1 MNKYIFLFM
10 IRIVIVIAI
19 LLSLTSSAG
28 AMDFAMRQI
37 KGPIAA
43 DVLRVLDGDT
53 VEVRAYPWP
62 QQSVDVLVRLRGI
75 DAPEIHSKCAAER
88 VKAEIA
94 KDRLSGMIGGQNHVL
109 LTDIGG
115 DKYFGRV
122 VANLGL
128 EDGEDAA
135 STLILENLVQPYDGG
150 HKEHPLCPSS

>member
-1 MNKYIFLFM
+1 M
-10 IRIVIVIAI
+10 IRIVFIAV
-19 LLSLTSSAG
+19 LLFSLTQPAG
-28 AMDFAMRQI
+28 AMEFAARHVD
-37 KGPIAA
+37 GPIRA

-75 DAPEIHSKCAAER
+75 DAPEIHSKCETER
-88 VKAEIA
+88 AKAEMA
-94 KDRLSGMIGGQNHVL
+94 KARLSGMIGDQKHVL

-128 EDGEDAA
+128 EGGDDAA
-135 STLILENLVQPYDGG
+135 TTLILENLVLPYDGG
-150 HKEHPLCPSS
+150 HKEHPFCKS

>member
-1 MNKYIFLFM
+1 MT
-10 IRIVIVIAI
+10 RIATAVAVLAC
-19 LLSLTSSAG
+19 LPSLGSS
-28 AMDFAMRQI
+28 MELAMRHVD
-37 KGPIAA
+37 GPIRA

-75 DAPEIHSKCAAER
+75 DAPEIHSRCETER
-88 VKAEIA
+88 VRAEIA
-94 KDRLSGMIGGQNHVL
+94 RNRLSDMVTGQQHVL

-150 HKEHPLCPSS
+150 RKDRPFCQS

>member
-1 MNKYIFLFM
+1 MVRIAFTAAFLL
-10 IRIVIVIAI
+10 I
-19 LLSLTSSAG
+19 LTPPAR
-28 AMDFAMRQI
+28 AMEFATRHVD
-37 KGPIAA
+37 GPIRA

-75 DAPEIHSKCAAER
+75 DAPEIHSRCETER
-88 VKAEIA
+88 VRAEIV
-94 KDRLSGMIGGQNHVL
+94 KNRLSGMVTGQKHVL

-150 HKEHPLCPSS
+150 HKDHPFCAS

>member
-10 IRIVIVIAI
+10 IRVAFATVFVFTI
-19 LLSLTSSAG
+19 TQPAG
-28 AMDFAMRQI
+28 AMEFAMRHVD
-37 KGPIAA
+37 GPIRA

-75 DAPEIHSKCAAER
+75 DAPEIHSRCETER
-88 VKAEIA
+88 VRAEIA
-94 KDRLSGMIGGQNHVL
+94 KNRLSDMVTGQQHVL

-150 HKEHPLCPSS
+150 RKDHPFCQS

>member
-10 IRIVIVIAI
+10 TRIVVTATV
-19 LLSLTSSAG
+19 LLSLALPAG
-28 AMDFAMRQI
+28 AMDVSMRQI
-37 KGPIAA
+37 KGPITA

-75 DAPEIHSKCAAER
+75 DAPEIHSRCEAER
-88 VKAEIA
+88 VRAEIA
-94 KDRLSGMIGGQNHVL
+94 KARLSGLITGGKHVL

-150 HKEHPLCPSS
+150 HKDHPFCQS

>member
-1 MNKYIFLFM
+1 M
-10 IRIVIVIAI
+10 IRVVATVTI
-19 LLSLTSSAG
+19 LLNLTAPAG
-28 AMDFAMRQI
+28 SMETAMRQI

-75 DAPEIHSKCAAER
+75 DAPEIHSKCEAER
-88 VKAEIA
+88 ARAEIA
-94 KDRLSGMIGGQNHVL
+94 RDRLSGMVAGQKHVL

-115 DKYFGRV
+115 DKYFGRI

-128 EDGEDAA
+128 QDGEDAA

-150 HKEHPLCPSS
+150 RKDHPFCQ

>member
-1 MNKYIFLFM
+1 MT
-10 IRIVIVIAI
+10 RIVVAAAI
-19 LLSLTSSAG
+19 LLSLAPPLG

-37 KGPIAA
+37 KGPITA

-75 DAPEIHSKCAAER
+75 DAPELHSKCETER
-88 VKAEIA
+88 ARAEIA
-94 KDRLSGMIGGQNHVL
+94 KDRLSHMVVGQKHVL
-109 LTDIGG
+109 LTDVGG
-115 DKYFGRV
+115 DKYFGRI

-150 HKEHPLCPSS
+150 HKDHPFCSS

>member
-1 MNKYIFLFM
+1 MF
-10 IRIVIVIAI
+10 RIAASISIVFI
-19 LLSLTSSAG
+19 LLAQTRPVEAFE
-28 AMDFAMRQI
+28 FAMRQI
-37 KGPIAA
+37 RGPIAA

-75 DAPEIHSKCAAER
+75 DAPEIHSKCEAER
-88 VKAEIA
+88 ARA
-94 KDRLSGMIGGQNHVL
+94 QMARARLSRMFTGQKHVL

-150 HKEHPLCPSS
+150 HKDHPFCQS

>member
-1 MNKYIFLFM
+1 MNEYIFLFM
-10 IRIVIVIAI
+10 PRILIATAV
-19 LLSLTSSAG
+19 LLNLTSPVG
-28 AMDFAMRQI
+28 AVDFAMRHI

-43 DVLRVLDGDT
+43 EVLRVLDGDT

-75 DAPEIHSKCAAER
+75 DAPEIHSRCETERARAEMAR
-88 VKAEIA
+88 A
-94 KDRLSGMIGGQNHVL
+94 RLSGMVTGQKHVL

-128 EDGEDAA
+128 DNGEDAA

-150 HKEHPLCPSS
+150 RKEHPFCQS